1 MKRVFMAALMMALVV
16 GCGSE
21 GGSQTSNKATVE
33 AAPTVVTTKSSPVVA
48 ATIDLTEVFTSEI
61 KPYKENDITPS
72 ASGVRIDKILYDIG
86 DKVSEGAILATL
98 DPTIYNQQMIS
109 VNNLQ
114 TDYDRLVPVFEAG
127 GISKQT
133 LDQAKAALDVQKEI
147 AANIKKNIEVLS
159 PISGVVTERN
169 AEAGDMF
176 ANQPIL
182 HIAQIDKM
190 KVLADISEQHFTSV
204 EVGMPVTLT
213 LDIYPGEEFEGK
225 VSLIYPAL
233 NASTRTFTVEVTV
246 PNSGMKL
253 RPGMHGRTTFSMGSK
268 DGIMVPDIAVQKQ
281 FGSAENFVYV
291 AKDGV
296 AERRRVVTG
305 RQVADQIDILSG
317 VEIGEEVLVTAFSRL
332 SDGAKINI
340 KK

>member
-1 MKRVFMAALMMALVV
+1 MKRVFISALTLALMV
-16 GCGSE
+16 GCGS
-21 GGSQTSNKATVE
+21 QTDS
-33 AAPTVVTTKSSPVVA
+33 TKSTESTETTAQTAVITKSAPVVA
-48 ATIDLTEVFTSEI
+48 ATVDLTEVFTSEI

-86 DKVSEGAILATL
+86 DNVKEGAIVATL

-114 TDYDRLVPVFEAG
+114 ADYDRLVPVFEAG
-127 GISKQT
+127 GISQQT
-133 LDQAKAALDVQKEI
+133 LDQAKASLDVQKEV
-147 AANIKKNIEVLS
+147 AANIKKNIEILS
-159 PISGVVTERN
+159 PISGVVTARN

-182 HIAQIDKM
+182 HIAQISKM
-190 KVLADISEQHFTSV
+190 KVLVDISEQYFTAV
-204 EVGMPVTLT
+204 KVGMPVELA
-213 LDIYPGEEFEGK
+213 LDIYPDETFDGK

-253 RPGMHGRTTFSMGSK
+253 RPGMHGRTTFSLGSK
-268 DGIMVPDIAVQKQ
+268 EGIMVPDIAVQKQ

-291 AKDGV
+291 ANNGV
-296 AERRRVVTG
+296 AERRRVTVG
-305 RQVADQIDILSG
+305 RQVGSEVDILSG
-317 VEIGEEVLVTAFSRL
+317 VEVGEEVLTTAFSRL
-332 SDGAKINI
+332 ADGVQINI